1 MPVQV
6 VITAH
11 KPLFN
16 PSVAWFKDVDAQH
29 LADDQALGAWTLQQ
43 PGFISGIVEY
53 PDAMTARYVMVWAS
67 QQAHDDWNTARLAT
81 PIGAARRAYNDSVGI
96 WFSPREFTQV

>member
-11 KPLFN
+11 KPLDR
-16 PSVAWFKDVDAQH
+16 PDTRWFKDVDAQH
-29 LADDQALGAWTLQQ
+29 LADAQALGAWTDQQ
-43 PGFISGIVEY
+43 PGLISSIVEY

-67 QQAHDDWNTARLAT
+67 QQAHDDWNAARLAT
-81 PIGAARRAYNDSVGI
+81 PLGAARRAYNDSVGI

>member
-11 KPLFN
+11 KPLAY
-16 PSVAWFKDVDAQH
+16 PDTCWFEDVDAQH
-29 LADDQALGAWTLQQ
+29 LADAQALADWTGQQ
-43 PGFISGIVEY
+43 PGFISTSTEN
-53 PDAMTARYVMVWAS
+53 PDAMTRRYRMVWAS

-81 PIGAARRAYNDSVGI
+81 PLGAARRAYNDSVGI